1 LAPKSDE
8 CPHGKIYLQR
18 SASDIVRQ
26 LDIGRRNGRRCS
38 ERFYTGA
45 VLGKWVGPE
54 LDRSVI
60 ELSAKNY
67 VSDEANCTVDWV
79 SETAGARGAI
89 YSAHLH
95 CFSPAQT
102 TGERFVSNL
111 IIWPQDDVR
120 IAVGP
125 DFMRLKIFRR
135 CSATRPTRSDGAR
148 SEDVSSDN
156 SRTSLGSGWRRYWFV
171 ASAEPVSLL
180 RLTGGVRPTS
190 RWWHCFQLMASEG
203 NWLPCYCRFR
213 NDLAQTNLITQR
225 GK

>member
-1 LAPKSDE
+1 M
-8 CPHGKIYLQR
+8 GR
-18 SASDIVRQ
+18 SICNAALLTFFVSLILDVAMADIVRHGSIPE
-26 LDIGRRNGRRCS
+26 L
-38 ERFYTGA
+38 YW
-45 VLGKWVGPE
+45 GKWVGPE
-54 LDRSVI
+54 PDRSVL

-67 VSDEANCTVDWV
+67 VSAEANCTVDWV

-111 IIWPQDDVR
+111 IIWPQDDGR

-148 SEDVSSDN
+148 SEDVSSDK
-156 SRTSLGSGWRRYWFV
+156 SRTSFGSECRTDGG
-171 ASAEPVSLL
+171 EIGSL
-180 RLTGGVRPTS
+180 RPS
-190 RWWHCFQLMASEG
+190 S
-203 NWLPCYCRFR
+203 PCPSC
-213 NDLAQTNLITQR
+213 D
-225 GK
+225 